1 MSVVHTCS
9 SQLSITIRLVFV
21 QNSRKLKEIFPQF
34 TSFLRSRSRHT
45 LCLQLSSNFTGKDW
59 RKCSQKQGKGFEA
72 DNLKWN
78 IWCCY
83 FNVLQVLATAQAQC
97 LQHCVALA
105 YLAHFFFLS
114 TLMQNHVYKTSRQ
127 KIVLVRLLFQ
137 EDGMLRLKWKVIVA
151 VYLTK

>member
-105 YLAHFFFLS
+105 YLAHFFSFPLWC
-114 TLMQNHVYKTSRQ
+114 KTMFIKQADKRLFWSDFCFRRM
-127 KIVLVRLLFQ
+127 VCCDWSERWLLLF
-137 EDGMLRLKWKVIVA
+137 I
-151 VYLTK
+151 